1 MKGIDL
7 KLRRVAARVKAT
19 ELAAAFDPPV
29 TSSRVGHIESSAVV
43 TEAAAQ
49 KYLAALE
56 TLTTVSAAV
65 EPAQEA
71 A

>member
-7 KLRRVAARVKAT
+7 KLRRVEARVKAT

-29 TSSRVGHIESSAVV
+29 TSSRVGHIEAADVV
-43 TEAAAQ
+43 TDSAAE

-56 TLTTVSAAV
+56 TLTTVSAP
-65 EPAQEA
+65 ETPAEA

>member
-19 ELAAAFDPPV
+19 DLGAAFDPPV
-29 TSSRVGHIESSAVV
+29 TSSRIGHIEATEVV
-43 TEAAAQ
+43 TDAAAE
-49 KYLAALE
+49 KYLKALA
-56 TLTTVSAAV
+56 TLTTVSAP
-65 EPAQEA
+65 ETPAEA